1 MGIHIFPLSWNL
13 SLILWLPAAVSGCI
27 YLTLYTRT
35 VYVKLREPEIHRVG
49 LTANRLSAGLDTMS
63 EGGGGGGGCMK
74 ANKNA
79 RKGLGNVR
87 WQHPEI
93 PLTIMEENSLSS
105 SHKESSSLTFHN
117 IFNEI
122 DGPPALSLEIIQLGF
137 QQI

>member
-1 MGIHIFPLSWNL
+1 
-13 SLILWLPAAVSGCI
+13 
-27 YLTLYTRT
+27 
-35 VYVKLREPEIHRVG
+35 
-49 LTANRLSAGLDTMS
+49 MS
-63 EGGGGGGGCMK
+63 ESGGGGGGGCMK
-74 ANKNA
+74 VNKNT

-105 SHKESSSLTFHN
+105 SHKESSSLTFQN
-117 IFNEI
+117 IFNQI